1 MSEADKQQPM
11 AAKVKDDHSQHC
23 VQAKSVAIHSNMCVQ
38 HAPSSET
45 YLEAAQ
51 EGSIVSEGGEI
62 EPNRLLSR
70 VI

>member
-1 MSEADKQQPM
+1 MREVDKQQPM
-11 AAKVKDDHSQHC
+11 AARVKDDHSQHC
-23 VQAKSVAIHSNMCVQ
+23 AHAKSVAIHSSMCVQ